1 MHCSAQSRLCLKLVN
16 NTQWKRS
23 EPGVLLMFL
32 YRPALTNQATV
43 QVVNTQWR
51 DGKFYKG
58 RVVDRRKRPNAKDDT
73 DYEYYMH
80 YINMNRRMDDWVT
93 TDMLDFSFVMFDGVD
108 EKSCA
113 PPLAALMSHDSRVT

>member
-1 MHCSAQSRLCLKLVN
+1 M
-16 NTQWKRS
+16 
-23 EPGVLLMFL
+23 
-32 YRPALTNQATV
+32 

-113 PPLAALMSHDSRVT
+113 PLLLCALSHRMRGTLLSLNSCHV